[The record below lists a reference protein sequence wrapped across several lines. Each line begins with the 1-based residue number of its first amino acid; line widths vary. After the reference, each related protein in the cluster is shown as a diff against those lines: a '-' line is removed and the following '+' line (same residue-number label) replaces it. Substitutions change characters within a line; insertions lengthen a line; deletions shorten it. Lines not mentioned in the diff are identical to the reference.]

1 MNEIPIRNIYYMVLY
16 AWDKVKDISQIAEK
30 NIEGLRGLNDVI
42 IELFL
47 NEVSQIL
54 KRGIGREYINLDD
67 QAKFIKGKID
77 IARSIKLIQPNLICY
92 FDEYC
97 DDILLNQIIKAIL
110 IRIIGIQG
118 VKVEHK
124 KRARS
129 LLLQFTNVKLI
140 SLNDMILNNIS
151 FNKLNKAYEYVI
163 DMGLLIYKNAIPT
176 EEDGNYRFADIMK
189 DEEQISSI
197 FEEFLRNFYKIHSN
211 YSVNRRYY
219 NFDWEPIDNSNIGL
233 LPRMET
239 DIELTLDNTKV
250 IIDAKYYRNAFSS
263 KSETKK
269 LISNN
274 IYQMKAYL
282 NQNIG
287 KFDILR
293 GILIYPS
300 NGYEITETFYS
311 KIGYSM
317 EFRTIDLNRE
327 WKDIESRLMGMLQLL
342 K

>member
-16 AWDKVKDISQIAEK
+16 AWGRVKDISKIAEK
-30 NIEGLRGLNDVI
+30 NIEGSRDFNDVI

-47 NEVSQIL
+47 HEVSQIL
-54 KRGIGREYINLDD
+54 KRGIGREYVNIDD
-67 QAKFIKGKID
+67 RAKFIKGKID
-77 IARSIKLIQPNLICY
+77 IVRSIKLIQPSLICY

-97 DDILLNQIIKAIL
+97 DDIILNQIIKTIL
-110 IRIIGIQG
+110 IRIIKIQG
-118 VKVEHK
+118 VKAEHK
-124 KRARS
+124 KRART

-140 SLNDMILNNIS
+140 YLDDIILNNIS
-151 FNKLNKAYEYVI
+151 FNRLNKVYKYTI
-163 DMGLLIYKNAIPT
+163 DLGLLIYKNSIPT
-176 EEDGNYRFADIMK
+176 EDKGSYNFIEIMK

-197 FEEFLRNFYKIHSN
+197 FEEFLRNFYIIHSN
-211 YSVNRRYY
+211 YNVNRRYY
-219 NFDWEPIDNSNIGL
+219 NLDWEPIGNSNIGL

-239 DIELTLDNTKV
+239 DIELTIDTTKI

-287 KFDILR
+287 RFNILR

-300 NGYEITETFYS
+300 NGYEIIEKFYS
-311 KIGYSM
+311 KTGYSM
-317 EFRTIDLNRE
+317 EFRTIDLNME
-327 WKDIESRLMGMLQLL
+327 WKDIESRLMEIV